1 MDSECSMDH
10 LLDIALLAFD
20 WKSVGR
26 RLLNSEQNI
35 EDISRNEPSEENRRE
50 KMLMMW
56 RAQKGSA
63 ATYRVL
69 IQVFEK
75 IGNGRLAQ
83 VVTKM
88 VPRGGGSC
96 NGAHRMIPEDPPGP
110 LGEPS
115 IALLMALPSRVATI
129 NVIQRI
135 GVNYSTFGIFLLNDD
150 NGTLV
155 DALKSQ
161 HLLNAENIT
170 TAILQRWLEG
180 KGKTPVSWATLI
192 GALRQ
197 ATLNTLADQI
207 EAATK

>member
-56 RAQKGSA
+56 RAQKG
-63 ATYRVL
+63 
-69 IQVFEK
+69 
-75 IGNGRLAQ
+75 

-115 IALLMALPSRVATI
+115 IALLMALPSRGGTI

-155 DALKSQ
+155 DALKSE